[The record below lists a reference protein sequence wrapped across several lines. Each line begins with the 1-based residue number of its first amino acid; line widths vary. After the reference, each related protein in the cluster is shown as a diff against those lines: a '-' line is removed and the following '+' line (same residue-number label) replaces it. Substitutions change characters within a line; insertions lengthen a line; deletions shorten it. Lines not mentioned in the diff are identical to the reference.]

1 MMEKQLKGEL
11 SKISKVQEKRQ
22 EELLQKQNVV
32 GVALGHKMKA
42 GRDLGDN
49 CLTVFVEHKLDKDLI
64 PKDSMIAPEI
74 DKYKTDVVETGVIFA
89 GTELMKQPMK
99 QAEEEAGILTL
110 KRRMRP
116 AEGGVSVGHF
126 AITAG
131 TIATA
136 VYDREPFPGIP
147 RRYYILSNNHVLAN
161 SNNANI
167 GDAIL
172 QPGPFDGGVLPSDLI
187 AHLSRFVPIRF
198 DGTCNFVDA
207 AVAEGQFHDL
217 DREVYWIGYVKGLA
231 SAEIGMLVQ
240 KTGRTTS
247 YTTGKVTNI
256 NATVNVNYGGG
267 QVATMCRQ
275 IITSN
280 MSAGG
285 DSGSLLLDM
294 EENAV
299 GLLFA
304 GSTQITIHNN
314 IFFVEALLGIRIL

>member
-64 PKDSMIAPEI
+64 PKDSLIAPEI

-89 GTELMKQPMK
+89 GTELMKQPAK
-99 QAEEEAGILTL
+99 KAQEEAGILTL

-198 DGTCNFVDA
+198 DGSCNFVDA
-207 AVAEGQFHDL
+207 AIAEGQFHDL

-240 KTGRTTS
+240 KNRANHQLYHRQGDKHQCYGQRELWRWTSGDHVPPNHHLKHVGGRRFRQPAS
-247 YTTGKVTNI
+247 RYGRKCGGPVVCRF
-256 NATVNVNYGGG
+256 NADN
-267 QVATMCRQ
+267 
-275 IITSN
+275 
-280 MSAGG
+280 
-285 DSGSLLLDM
+285 
-294 EENAV
+294 
-299 GLLFA
+299 
-304 GSTQITIHNN
+304 HP
-314 IFFVEALLGIRIL
+314 